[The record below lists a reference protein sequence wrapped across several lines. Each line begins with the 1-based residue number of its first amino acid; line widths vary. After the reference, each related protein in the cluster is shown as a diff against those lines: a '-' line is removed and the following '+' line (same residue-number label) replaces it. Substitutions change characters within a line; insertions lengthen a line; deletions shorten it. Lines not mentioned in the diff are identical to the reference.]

1 MSCDGC
7 GSSSRE
13 GGGTGFIKLG
23 GTLSDKVLLGGEINA
38 WTKSDSGVTAE
49 LGNVSFAA
57 YLYPQPKSGFFV
69 KGGVGFATTRFHDGG
84 TIEATG
90 FGFLMG
96 VGYDI
101 RVGTNISIT
110 PVGNFYLGFDGDLK
124 SGGTT
129 LLTGSSTT
137 CTTSGWGSRFTN
149 ETSFTLASGLPL
161 AGRGTLVGMKRNQR
175 QWGTRRLV
183 GALVVAGIAVAFAV
197 PAPAVAHHRSHECHH
212 AASIPASSLPSGGGC
227 DHGPGSPCAAML
239 DCQGTAPALIGAP
252 IGAPLQSPVVASVA
266 ASGQALHRRLTLGPP
281 PPPPNS

>member
-1 MSCDGC
+1 MRSIRRAAHRSLTAAAVLTVLGVSVLAAQHPQVRKGFWIGFGFGYGSSNVSCDGC

-23 GTLSDKVLLGGEINA
+23 GTLSDKVLLGGEVNA

-57 YLYPQPKSGFFV
+57 YYYPQPKSGFFV

-129 LLTGSSTT
+129 LLTG
-137 CTTSGWGSRFTN
+137 FKHN
-149 ETSFTLASGLPL
+149 VYDFGL
-161 AGRGTLVGMKRNQR
+161 
-175 QWGTRRLV
+175 
-183 GALVVAGIAVAFAV
+183 GITF
-197 PAPAVAHHRSHECHH
+197 H
-212 AASIPASSLPSGGGC
+212 
-227 DHGPGSPCAAML
+227 
-239 DCQGTAPALIGAP
+239 
-252 IGAPLQSPVVASVA
+252 
-266 ASGQALHRRLTLGPP
+266 
-281 PPPPNS
+281 